1 MVTTNQVPS
10 TLIACINTRWGVVLS
25 PLRDCLRSIR
35 RQVLRVRDQKDSVL
49 DKVLFLSY
57 SLLVPFFATSL
68 FYLEQIKNLALAV
81 ILWNSVMDYSG
92 GNPTGIALIYLT
104 FGIHFFSEL
113 SFEFSLC
120 LMLLVSIILT
130 HSLFVLYSFCYAEEI
145 LEVSHTSRCRT
156 VSKSSDAKSTR
167 LHLFYFQSALKVLL
181 CKTFVVLFS
190 PLVLSFIFANY
201 VFYDSKVSR
210 AKVFSLDHEYGYG
223 LRLSFILE
231 ALADA
236 E

>member
-1 MVTTNQVPS
+1 M
-10 TLIACINTRWGVVLS
+10 IACINTRWGVVLS

-81 ILWNSVMDYSG
+81 ILWNSIMDYSG
-92 GNPTGIALIYLT
+92 GNPTGIAVTYLT

-156 VSKSSDAKSTR
+156 VSKSIIAKSTK
-167 LHLFYFQSALKVLL
+167 LHLFFLSVRSKSAVMQNLCCPFFSIGSQFYFRQLRVL
-181 CKTFVVLFS
+181 
-190 PLVLSFIFANY
+190 
-201 VFYDSKVSR
+201 
-210 AKVFSLDHEYGYG
+210 
-223 LRLSFILE
+223 
-231 ALADA
+231 
-236 E
+236 

>member
-10 TLIACINTRWGVVLS
+10 TWIACINTRWGVVLS

-92 GNPTGIALIYLT
+92 GNPTGIAVTHLT
-104 FGIHFFSEL
+104 FGINLFSEL

-156 VSKSSDAKSTR
+156 VSKSSIMQNLPNCTYFIFSLLSKCCYAKPLLSFF
-167 LHLFYFQSALKVLL
+167 LHWFS
-181 CKTFVVLFS
+181 VLFS
-190 PLVLSFIFANY
+190 PTTCFMIPKFPEQRYFL
-201 VFYDSKVSR
+201 
-210 AKVFSLDHEYGYG
+210 
-223 LRLSFILE
+223 
-231 ALADA
+231 
-236 E
+236 